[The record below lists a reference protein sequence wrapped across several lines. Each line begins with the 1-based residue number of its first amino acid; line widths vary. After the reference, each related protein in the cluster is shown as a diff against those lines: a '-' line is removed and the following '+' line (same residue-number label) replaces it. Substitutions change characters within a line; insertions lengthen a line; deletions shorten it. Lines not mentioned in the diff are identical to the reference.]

1 MEHFAKRKSSYLLLR
16 SEQLVGAALIVVVKD
31 DLAKSI
37 RSVEATTKKV
47 SHVLCILLPSLSCR
61 LVYLASAVTRA
72 VLGSDLTCTI
82 PQYA

>member
-16 SEQLVGAALIVVVKD
+16 SEQLVGAALIVVVKE

-47 SHVLCILLPSLSCR
+47 SHVLCILLRSLSCR
-61 LVYLASAVTRA
+61 LVYLA
-72 VLGSDLTCTI
+72 
-82 PQYA
+82 